1 MPNEATC
8 RLSGGQG
15 STLNATRSRHAALLE
30 RVDDLLLYMGM
41 PTTPSGD
48 KPYDIHER
56 LLIFACDIVRTAQ
69 FLHDRGGVARALSY
83 QLLSAGTSAGANA
96 EEGDGATSPNDFIAK
111 MRIALR
117 EAKET
122 RFRLRVCQR
131 VGLLDSSFDPLI
143 DESAQLVKILA
154 KIVHNAV
161 RNRNSRRRL
170 RTGVILGQTV
180 IAIGSWHFM
189 FRV

>member
-1 MPNEATC
+1 MPNEKKYQ
-8 RLSGGQG
+8 SIEGQK
-15 STLNATRSRHAALLE
+15 LNAECEPLKACSPLGAL
-30 RVDDLLLYMGM
+30 DDLLLYMTLL
-41 PTTPSGD
+41 TTPSGE
-48 KPYDIHER
+48 KPYDIHKR

-96 EEGDGATSPNDFIAK
+96 EEGDGATSPSDFIAK

-154 KIVHNAV
+154 TIVHNAV
-161 RNRNSRRRL
+161 RNRNSRC
-170 RTGVILGQTV
+170 
-180 IAIGSWHFM
+180 GSKPAFPVSD
-189 FRV
+189 RNGDR

>member
-1 MPNEATC
+1 MSSLIRQPK
-8 RLSGGQG
+8 Q
-15 STLNATRSRHAALLE
+15 
-30 RVDDLLLYMGM
+30 
-41 PTTPSGD
+41 
-48 KPYDIHER
+48 KPYDIHDR
-56 LLIFACDIVRTAQ
+56 LLLFACDIVRTSQ
-69 FLHDRGGVARALSY
+69 FLHEEGGIGRALSY

-143 DESAQLVKILA
+143 DESAQLVKILG

-161 RNRNSRRRL
+161 RNRNSRRKS
-170 RTGVILGQTV
+170 RTRVFLGLIA
-180 IAIGSWHFM
+180 IAIGHWHFA
-189 FRV
+189 FCV